1 MSAPTPPLT
10 LIVAATVKNGIGK
23 NGTLP
28 WPMLK
33 KEMAYFARVTKRVP
47 SSLQRE
53 NANPTMSAPLPNS
66 SANLATAQS
75 ASSSSASA
83 SASHDGPQN
92 VVIMGRKTWES
103 IPPKFRPLPARTNL
117 VISRQDSTAIESI
130 PTSLQSAGDVLVA
143 HDIVSGLATLAS
155 RAAAG
160 SAKPIARVFVIGGG
174 AIYKAALELEAAR
187 HVLLTRVQ
195 GEWDC
200 DTQFPVDLDTNE
212 AWERRSKEHLEAFV
226 EEELGGSAEL
236 EEEVKGEKV
245 GYEFRLYEKK

>member
-1 MSAPTPPLT
+1 
-10 LIVAATVKNGIGK
+10 
-23 NGTLP
+23 
-28 WPMLK
+28 
-33 KEMAYFARVTKRVP
+33 
-47 SSLQRE
+47 
-53 NANPTMSAPLPNS
+53 
-66 SANLATAQS
+66 
-75 ASSSSASA
+75 
-83 SASHDGPQN
+83 
-92 VVIMGRKTWES
+92 MGRKTWES

-160 SAKPIARVFVIGGG
+160 SAKPVARVFVIGGG